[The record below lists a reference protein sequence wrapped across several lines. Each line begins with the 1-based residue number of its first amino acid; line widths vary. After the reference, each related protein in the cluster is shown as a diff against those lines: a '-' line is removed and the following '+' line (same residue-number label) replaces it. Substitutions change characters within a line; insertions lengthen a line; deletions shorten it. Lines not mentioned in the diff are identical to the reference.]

1 MLVIRCDVCINHRGF
16 NVFVTKQG
24 LYGSDVRSCCQQVTL
39 KTMTQRM
46 GTNMLVDLRLL
57 HSAFECPPK
66 RTGRRM
72 PSSHL
77 LAIEPRPD
85 HR

>member
-1 MLVIRCDVCINHRGF
+1 MIVIGCDVGVKHRRL
-16 NVFVTKQG
+16 NVLVPKQR
-24 LYGSDVRSCCQQVTL
+24 LDGSDIRTRCQQVTR
-39 KTMTQRM
+39 KTMPQRM